1 MAVWLPQEL
10 SASRPTMPATLASSS
25 KIDAS
30 HKASSISAIND
41 RLTPKDDNDRS
52 VPYYHWWPTNGTTE
66 WITYEFP
73 EPSTVKSSTVYWFDD
88 APWGGCRVPKSW
100 NIYYRDRQGKWQ
112 PVTEADKFGV
122 EKGTPNTV
130 NFNPVTTDAVKLEVE
145 LPDGNSSGIFEWEVK

>member
-1 MAVWLPQEL
+1 M
-10 SASRPTMPATLASSS
+10 
-25 KIDAS
+25 
-30 HKASSISAIND
+30 
-41 RLTPKDDNDRS
+41 
-52 VPYYHWWPTNGTTE
+52 
-66 WITYEFP
+66 
-73 EPSTVKSSTVYWFDD
+73 
-88 APWGGCRVPKSW
+88 PKSW